1 MLRYMVSIS
10 VVVSIVLSNKKTPVT
25 VGGFGM
31 PFALHLKA
39 QNPPV
44 TGVLIV
50 KRCDVTPDYQFGGLL
65 LGIAKIGVLLKQINN
80 LRYVVVNL
88 FYVGISLLI
97 LFKLFKNC
105 VGL

>member
-1 MLRYMVSIS
+1 MADAVSCGNLRMLRYMVSTS

-65 LGIAKIGVLLKQINN
+65 LGSAKIGG
-80 LRYVVVNL
+80 
-88 FYVGISLLI
+88 F
-97 LFKLFKNC
+97 
-105 VGL
+105 